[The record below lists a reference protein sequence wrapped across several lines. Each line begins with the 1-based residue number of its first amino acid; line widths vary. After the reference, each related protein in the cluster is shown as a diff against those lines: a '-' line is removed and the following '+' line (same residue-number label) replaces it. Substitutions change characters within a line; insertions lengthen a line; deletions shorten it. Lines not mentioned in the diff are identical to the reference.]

1 MIGPSYVAQEGR
13 RFLVTGGS
21 SGIGLEVCR
30 ALASAGADVV
40 MAVRSSGKGE
50 AAAARIRR
58 TGATGRVR
66 VARLDVSDLSSVR
79 RFAEQVDGVDVL
91 INNAGILG
99 VPEARSVD
107 GHELQL
113 ATNFLG
119 HFALTNLLLPQVTDR
134 VVMVGSFA
142 HYHGRLPIDDL
153 NFERRGYHGYLAYA
167 ESKAAQVS
175 FIGELHRRL
184 QAVGSQVRSLGGHPG
199 FSSTPI
205 TVSTGNRLFTP
216 IAQLGNLVAGMRPHR
231 GALPVLTAATADLP
245 SNTYV
250 GPDGLLELFG
260 KPKVARRS
268 RVAADPVRG
277 RELWQKAEEITG
289 VTFAL

>member
-1 MIGPSYVAQEGR
+1 MIGPSYAAQEGR
-13 RFLVTGGS
+13 RFVVTGGS
-21 SGIGLEVCR
+21 SGIGLEACR
-30 ALASAGADVV
+30 ALAAAGGDVV
-40 MAVRSSGKGE
+40 MAVRSRGKGE
-50 AAAARIRR
+50 AAADRIRR
-58 TGATGRVR
+58 TGAPGRVQ
-66 VARLDVSDLSSVR
+66 VVHLDVSDLASVE
-79 RFAEQVDGVDVL
+79 RFAEQIDRVDVL

-119 HFALTNLLLPQVTDR
+119 HFALTNRLLPSITDR

-142 HYHGRLPIDDL
+142 HYHGRLPVDDL

-184 QAVGSQVRSLGGHPG
+184 QAVGSPVRSVGGHPG

-205 TVSTGNRLFTP
+205 TVSTGNRIFTP
-216 IAQLGNLVAGMRPHR
+216 VARVGNLTAGMRPHR
-231 GALPVLTAATADLP
+231 GALSVLTAATADLP
-245 SNTYV
+245 SDTYV

-260 KPKVARRS
+260 RPKVVRRS
-268 RVAADPVRG
+268 KVAADPVRG

-289 VTFAL
+289 VAFPW